1 MSAVDLRALIRVRQ
15 RISGFRARSW
25 SSRVEIVR
33 TTGLAL
39 LIQAVSGMLRGL
51 LVAVYMPA
59 LVGARL
65 LNIRFPY
72 SHTLA
77 GNYGHLTTDPA
88 VFLKF
93 QAVHGHADRRAVL
106 VASRNRVVN
115 RSLLEMW
122 RSDFHLVSHPILAA
136 LLAPFKWSRLTRTLM
151 HPNGY
156 KLLSAQGELLEDGM
170 ALDEIEFR
178 YASIGGREAMLAI
191 DDDVEIRGRLAL
203 QDLGIPEGS
212 WWVAFHVR
220 EGSYHGAEGSPRNV
234 DPHAYLEAVKTVI
247 DRGGYVIRIG
257 DPGMSLLP
265 PIDGLVDYAHSPA
278 KSDWMDNFIIGCA
291 RFLLMSNSGPAT
303 VAQAFGVP
311 VAAANWVPMCQGPMG
326 HRDIRI
332 PKLLLTDSPPA
343 TLSFDHVLGSDLLR
357 DLHTEAGFS
366 EAGIKLRD
374 NTADE
379 ISALAIEMMD
389 RLDAVDTCEPRDEE
403 LQRRFQD
410 LIMSR
415 NTPETHGSMSR
426 VGKHF
431 LRTHSALFERDRSSP
446 GSRS

>member
-1 MSAVDLRALIRVRQ
+1 
-15 RISGFRARSW
+15 
-25 SSRVEIVR
+25 
-33 TTGLAL
+33 
-39 LIQAVSGMLRGL
+39 
-51 LVAVYMPA
+51 MPA

-65 LNIRFPY
+65 FNIRFPY
-72 SHTLA
+72 SHTLG

-93 QAVHGHADRRAVL
+93 QAIQGHADRRPVL

-136 LLAPFKWSRLTRTLM
+136 LLAPFKWSRLTRSLM

-156 KLLSAQGELLEDGM
+156 KLLSAQGGLLEDGM

-191 DDDVEIRGRLAL
+191 DDDVEIRGRLVL

-212 WWVAFHVR
+212 WWAAFHAR
-220 EGSYHGAEGSPRNV
+220 EGSYHGVEGSPRNV
-234 DPHAYLEAVKTVI
+234 DPHSFLDAIKTIV

-257 DPGMSLLP
+257 DPGMTELP
-265 PIDGLVDYAHSPA
+265 PIDGLIDYAHSPA

-291 RFLLMSNSGPAT
+291 RFMLMSNSGPAT

-311 VAAANWVPMCQGPMG
+311 VAAADWVPMCQGPMG
-326 HRDIRI
+326 ARDIRI
-332 PKLLLTDSPPA
+332 PKLFLKASSSAP
-343 TLSFDHVLGSDLLR
+343 LSFDEVLDSDLLR
-357 DLHTEAGFS
+357 DLHTQVGFS

-374 NTADE
+374 NTAEE
-379 ISALAIEMMD
+379 IRALAIEMMD
-389 RLDAVDTCEPRDEE
+389 HLDAVDIREPRDEE

-426 VGKHF
+426 VGKDF
-431 LRTHSALFERDRSSP
+431 LRTHSALFERDDSHE
-446 GSRS
+446 